1 MNCPPLPHE
10 GREPRRRAT
19 ATAALAGCLAAALLA
34 SGCAAPV
41 GGMSAGTATTTRPAL
56 PVVDVR
62 FGPDGTAP
70 AAVQAKVERLARTDQ
85 TACVAYC
92 LAAAVGRWRDY
103 TCTFA
108 KQERIGGL
116 LGKPQRVAVKFRE
129 EPFSVAMRWL
139 ENPPIADR
147 ILYVEGAF
155 GGRMLVRPG
164 NLLLRTLAPG
174 GTFAQRPDAPEVMKN
189 TLRPVTAFGFIRTL
203 ESMLAVYRRAKAA
216 GELEEAFG
224 GAAKVAGRR
233 TVVMVRRLPEGKGYP
248 GARTLTYLDPARLLL
263 VRIESYGMDGH
274 LRSRYTY
281 EDVKFDVG
289 LTDEDFR
296 PEANDLT
303 APR

>member
-1 MNCPPLPHE
+1 VNYSPLTHA
-10 GREPRRRAT
+10 GRERRRRAT
-19 ATAALAGCLAAALLA
+19 APAELAACVAAALLA
-34 SGCAAPV
+34 SGCPAPRGSV
-41 GGMSAGTATTTRPAL
+41 SAERGPTTRPAL
-56 PVVDVR
+56 PVVNVR

-70 AAVQAKVERLARTDQ
+70 AEARAKAERLARTDQ

-92 LAAAVGRWRDY
+92 LAASAGRWRDY

-129 EPFSVAMRWL
+129 EPFSVVMSWL

-155 GGRMLVRPG
+155 DGRMLVRPS

-174 GTFAQRPDAPEVMKN
+174 GTFAQRPDSPEVIRN

-224 GAAKVAGRR
+224 GEANVAGRR

-248 GARTLTYLDPARLLL
+248 AARTLTYLDAARLLP
-263 VRIESYGMDGH
+263 VRIESYGVDGD

-289 LTDEDFR
+289 LTDEDFS
-296 PEANDLT
+296 PEANGLT